1 MNEQTPKSAG
11 FMMPAEWHA
20 HEATWLSWPKN
31 PLTFPES
38 ILREVEEIYCRMVR
52 ALTRGEVVKILVND
66 EQAGK
71 RIAAKLEESGAIMD
85 RVQILRL
92 PSSDVWIRD
101 YGPTFLLHPVSGE
114 RAAVKW
120 RFNAWGGKYDDILC
134 DDATGDA
141 VVNTLENRIF
151 RPDIVLEGGSIDV
164 NGLGTVL
171 TTEQC
176 LLNPNRNP
184 QLTRLQIEEI
194 VKQHIG
200 VNRMIWLKSGID
212 GDDTDGHVDD
222 FARFVSSSR
231 VLCGWAAS
239 EKGGNAAVLRENFD
253 ILQSAEDQ
261 DGNRLEVIQLPL
273 PDPLWLEEEKRWLPA
288 SYANFYIGNSAALL
302 PVFEDPMDRE
312 AIAILQSSFPD
323 REIVP
328 INAVALVYGCGGIH
342 CITQQEPAEKKNRGQ

>member
-1 MNEQTPKSAG
+1 MTEQTPKSAG
-11 FMMPAEWHA
+11 FMMPAEWA
-20 HEATWLSWPKN
+20 EHEATWLSWPKN

-38 ILREVEEIYCRMVR
+38 IIGEVEDIYCRMIR
-52 ALTRGEVVKILVND
+52 ALTRGEIVKILVND
-66 EQAGK
+66 DATAERVAS
-71 RIAAKLEESGAIMD
+71 KLEISGSVMR
-85 RVQILRL
+85 RVQILRI

-101 YGPTFLLHPVSGE
+101 YGPTFLLHPVSGR

-120 RFNAWGGKYDDILC
+120 HFNAWGGKYDDILC

-141 VVNTLENRIF
+141 VVKTLADRIF

-194 VKQHIG
+194 VKQHLG
-200 VNRMIWLKSGID
+200 ASQMIWLKSGID

-231 VLCGWAAS
+231 VLCAWATS
-239 EKGGNAAVLRENFD
+239 DKGGNAAILRENFD
-253 ILQSAEDQ
+253 ILKSAGDQ
-261 DGNRLEVIQLPL
+261 AGKRLEVTQLPL
-273 PDPLWLEEEKRWLPA
+273 PDPLWLEDEKRWLPA
-288 SYANFYIGNSAALL
+288 SYANFYIGNCAVLL
-302 PVFEDPMDRE
+302 PVFNDPMDKE
-312 AIAILQSSFPD
+312 ALAILQSSFPD

-328 INAVALVYGCGGIH
+328 IHAVALVYGYGGIH
-342 CITQQEPAEKKNRGQ
+342 CITQQEPSERR